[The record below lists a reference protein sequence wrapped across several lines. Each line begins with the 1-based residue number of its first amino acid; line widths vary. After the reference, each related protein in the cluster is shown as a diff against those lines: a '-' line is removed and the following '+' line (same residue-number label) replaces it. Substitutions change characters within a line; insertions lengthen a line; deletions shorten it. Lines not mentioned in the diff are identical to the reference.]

1 MRIESTVL
9 WIALVFALGCGQER
23 IDGRYAADDE
33 VPLTLTIAE
42 ASDGAISGTLVGPS
56 GSAPLVGR
64 RQGDSVAGTAG
75 TGEEATAFTAK
86 LEPDERLT
94 LSFGTAEA
102 GQTIRLHRVGD
113 ADGPDAPAAP
123 APPAATP

>member
-1 MRIESTVL
+1 MRIELIVL
-9 WIALVFALGCGQER
+9 GIAAALAAGCGQEP
-23 IDGRYAADDE
+23 IDGRYVADDE
-33 VPLTLTIAE
+33 VPLTLTIEE
-42 ASDGAISGTLVGPS
+42 AADGAISGTFVGPS
-56 GSAPLVGR
+56 GSAQFVGR
-64 RQGDSVAGTAG
+64 RTGDSLAGTAG

-113 ADGPDAPAAP
+113 AGSP
-123 APPAATP
+123 PPATP